1 MDIRTEYNEKVQ
13 RDIKDIRDK
22 IYEREQMYFELA
34 ASARS
39 DFEIMRIKT
48 RMHNDSL
55 LQMFYKQIQ
64 YIIEHAVSI
73 YYVTVENDE
82 ERERMEELC
91 GRSIRKR

>member
-1 MDIRTEYNEKVQ
+1 MDIRAEYDKKVQ
-13 RDIKDIRDK
+13 KDIKDIRDK

-64 YIIEHAVSI
+64 YIVERAVPI
-73 YYVTVENDE
+73 YYTTIENDE
-82 ERERMEELC
+82 ERELIE
-91 GRSIRKR
+91 SYVKR

>member
-1 MDIRTEYNEKVQ
+1 MDIRAEYNKKVQ

-39 DFEIMRIKT
+39 DFEIMEIKT

-55 LQMFYKQIQ
+55 LKMFYKQIQ
-64 YIIEHAVSI
+64 YIIERAVPI

-82 ERERMEELC
+82 ERELIE
-91 GRSIRKR
+91 SYVKW

>member
-1 MDIRTEYNEKVQ
+1 MDIRAEYNEKVQ

-22 IYEREQMYFELA
+22 IYEREQMYLELA

-64 YIIEHAVSI
+64 YIIERAVPI

-82 ERERMEELC
+82 ERELIESYVK
-91 GRSIRKR
+91 G

>member
-1 MDIRTEYNEKVQ
+1 MDIRAEYNEKVQ

-34 ASARS
+34 ASARN
-39 DFEIMRIKT
+39 DFEIMRIET

-64 YIIEHAVSI
+64 YIIERAVPI

-82 ERERMEELC
+82 ERELIESYVK
-91 GRSIRKR
+91 G

>member
-1 MDIRTEYNEKVQ
+1 MDIRAEYDEKVQ
-13 RDIKDIRDK
+13 KDIKDIRDK

-34 ASARS
+34 VSARS

-64 YIIEHAVSI
+64 YIIERAVPI

-82 ERERMEELC
+82 ERELIE
-91 GRSIRKR
+91 SYVKR

>member
-1 MDIRTEYNEKVQ
+1 MDIRAEYDEKVQ
-13 RDIKDIRDK
+13 RHIKDIRDK
-22 IYEREQMYFELA
+22 IYEREQMYIELA
-34 ASARS
+34 AYARS

-64 YIIEHAVSI
+64 YIIERAVPI

-82 ERERMEELC
+82 ERELIENYVK
-91 GRSIRKR
+91 G

>member
-1 MDIRTEYNEKVQ
+1 MDIRAEYNEKVQ

-64 YIIEHAVSI
+64 YIIERAVPI
-73 YYVTVENDE
+73 YYVTVENDG
-82 ERERMEELC
+82 ERELIE
-91 GRSIRKR
+91 SYVKR

>member
-1 MDIRTEYNEKVQ
+1 MDIRAEYNEKVQ

-22 IYEREQMYFELA
+22 IYEREQVYFELA

-64 YIIEHAVSI
+64 YIIERAVPI

-82 ERERMEELC
+82 ERGLIENY
-91 GRSIRKR
+91 IKR